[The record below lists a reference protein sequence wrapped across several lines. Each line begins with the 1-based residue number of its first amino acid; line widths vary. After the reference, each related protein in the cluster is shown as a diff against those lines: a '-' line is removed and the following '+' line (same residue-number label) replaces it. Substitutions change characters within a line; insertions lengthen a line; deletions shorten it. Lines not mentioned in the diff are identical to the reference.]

1 MTEKQGCGDE
11 GETREARE
19 GKQGETRRWVSV
31 RRREDPGKIHRSKEF
46 GVQGCRRKF
55 EEGRCWCRERSVR
68 IRVRGGLAGARDEGE
83 TRTIGYGGV
92 LGNQVRSVSGRW
104 MSSGERRG

>member
-31 RRREDPGKIHRSKEF
+31 RQRGDPGKIHRSKGF
-46 GVQGCRRKF
+46 GVQGCQRKYREGD
-55 EEGRCWCRERSVR
+55 EEGWCWCREQGMR
-68 IRVRGGLAGARDEGE
+68 IRARGGLGRGGGEGE
-83 TRTIGYGGV
+83 TRTIECGG
-92 LGNQVRSVSGRW
+92 
-104 MSSGERRG
+104 